1 MAGSMGSFV
10 EYSLDDRVVRLTMNR
25 PPLNILNLE
34 MLRELDAALVRASKE
49 TALAAVWL
57 RAEGRSFCAG
67 VDVADHA
74 PDRVGEM
81 IPLFDSVCRDL
92 ASFPLPTV
100 AEVQGHAL
108 GGGCELVACCDFAW
122 MAETARIGQP
132 EIQLGVFPP
141 VAALVLPRLIGPRW
155 SARLILTGD
164 AIRAD
169 EAARIGL
176 VTSVVSPEALNGSVA
191 AFVQQ
196 LRGLSAA
203 ALRATVRAHRVGVTG
218 WEERLHEIEALYLHD
233 LMATHDAAE
242 GLRAFQEKRKPEWKH
257 A

>member
-1 MAGSMGSFV
+1 MAEPTGPFV
-10 EYSLDDRVVRLTMNR
+10 EYSLEDRVVRLTMNR

-34 MLRELDAALVRASKE
+34 MLRELDAALVRASEE

-67 VDVADHA
+67 VDIGDHA
-74 PDRVGEM
+74 PDRVGTM
-81 IPLFDSVCRDL
+81 IPLFDSVCRRL
-92 ASFPLPTV
+92 AEMPAPTA

-122 MAETARIGQP
+122 MAENARIGQP

-155 SARLILTGD
+155 SARLILTGE
-164 AIRAD
+164 AIRAED
-169 EAARIGL
+169 AARIGL
-176 VTSVVSPEALNGSVA
+176 VTSVVSPEALAGTVA

-196 LRGLSAA
+196 LRGMSAA
-203 ALRATVRAHRVGVTG
+203 ALRVTLQAHRLGVGN
-218 WEERLHEIEALYLHD
+218 WPERLPEIERIYLKE
-233 LMATHDAAE
+233 LMATRDASE
-242 GLRAFQEKRKPEWKH
+242 GLQAFLEKRDPQWQH
-257 A
+257 R